1 MPEINNIFIDDPK
14 RLSEPIKTI
23 EVSRFDLS
31 DLDPCENCNKS
42 GFSKMKIDR
51 M

>member
-1 MPEINNIFIDDPK
+1 MPEINNIYIDDPK

-23 EVSRFDLS
+23 EVSRLDLS
-31 DLDPCENCNKS
+31 DSEPCEICTEAR
-42 GFSKMKIDR
+42 FSNMYDC